1 MSVEDRLN
9 DEYTLSQR
17 CVSRREMFT
26 QRRCPQRGVHR
37 EVFTERCSQR
47 GVHREVSTERCPQRG
62 VHREVFTE
70 RCSQTVTPF
79 SDSICSLLSMAA
91 LASGSS
97 ISEPKASSVKYLDR
111 MSHGC
116 SPRNEM
122 AWQHRTKWK
131 HLQKYTVKWVKTPS
145 KVYSEITFK
154 SIQWNEW
161 KHLQKY
167 TVKWVKTPSK
177 VYSEMSENIFKSIQ
191 WNEWKHLQKYTV
203 KRVKTPLKLYS
214 EISENTFKSIQ

>member
-1 MSVEDRLN
+1 MAVEDRLN

-26 QRRCPQRGVHR
+26 QR
-37 EVFTERCSQR
+37 
-47 GVHREVSTERCPQRG
+47 RCPQRG

-116 SPRNEM
+116 SPGNEM

-145 KVYSEITFK
+145 KVYSEMSENTFK

-177 VYSEMSENIFKSIQ
+177 VYSEK
-191 WNEWKHLQKYTV
+191 
-203 KRVKTPLKLYS
+203 
-214 EISENTFKSIQ
+214 SENTFKSIQWNQWKHL